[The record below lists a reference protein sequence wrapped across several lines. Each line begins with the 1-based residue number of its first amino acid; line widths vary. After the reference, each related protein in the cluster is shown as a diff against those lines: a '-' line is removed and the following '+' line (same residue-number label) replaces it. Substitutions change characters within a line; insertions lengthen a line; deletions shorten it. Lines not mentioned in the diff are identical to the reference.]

1 MDQGL
6 AILILVAL
14 LAVPI
19 AGFVLS
25 IVALARASK
34 LKARVEQ
41 MIKSGKVQ

>member
-6 AILILVAL
+6 AIVILVL
-14 LAVPI
+14 LIAVPI
-19 AGFVLS
+19 GGFVLS
-25 IVALARASK
+25 IVALVRASK